1 MSIIID
7 LKNSF
12 TVMYSG
18 VLGIG
23 YDFDVVLRA
32 AKILNKNFNVTF
44 VIRGSGELAPKLK
57 KDIKLLGLENVV
69 FDTRFL
75 SRDELSALL
84 NSADVFLLPMA
95 DLSFVELGLP
105 TKVFEYQSYGKPI
118 ICISN
123 GEAAKYVTLTDSG
136 LVVSPK
142 DAEGLAKAIV
152 SLYEDSKLVSTLGIN
167 GKEFVS
173 EKFTSEKIGER
184 MYTLFSSL
192 IYSNNIREN

>member
-18 VLGIG
+18 TLGLG

-57 KDIKLLGLENVV
+57 KDIQVLGLENVV

-75 SRDELSALL
+75 SRQELSTLL
-84 NSADVFLLPMA
+84 SSADAFLLPMA
-95 DLSFVELGLP
+95 DLSFVDLGLP

-118 ICISN
+118 ICVSS
-123 GEAAKYVTLTDSG
+123 GEAAKYVKLTDSG
-136 LVVSPK
+136 LVVNPN
-142 DAEGLAKAIV
+142 DAKGLVQAIV
-152 SLYEDSKLVSTLGIN
+152 ILYKNIELVSSLGIN
-167 GKEFVS
+167 GREFVS
-173 EKFTSEKIGER
+173 KHLSAEKIGER
-184 MYTLFSSL
+184 MCHLLNSV
-192 IYSNNIREN
+192 IMHNI